1 MIATYPVIFTQTN
14 DGKNTYLVYIPDLD
28 GATEGYGIA
37 DAIHMARDY
46 IGSILY
52 DKDEGSLP
60 QASALSEI
68 NVENSEFADEGHS
81 IISIVDVDIDADRRL
96 LDNKPVRRNVSLPNW
111 LNQAANKANINVSR
125 VLQDALKEKL
135 QVGKK
140 VVH

>member
-14 DGKNTYLVYIPDLD
+14 DEKNTCLVYIPDLD
-28 GATEGYGIA
+28 G
-37 DAIHMARDY
+37 
-46 IGSILY
+46 
-52 DKDEGSLP
+52 
-60 QASALSEI
+60 
-68 NVENSEFADEGHS
+68 ADEGHS
-81 IISIVDVDIDADRRL
+81 IISIVDVDIDAYRRV